1 MAAKSQRI
9 YGLFLLPALAINV
22 VMVLIPAV
30 LTVIIGFC
38 SWDGVGQPSWAGLEN
53 FRTLVANPVFWTALG
68 NNAIWTAIF
77 LTIPVLIALMIAIL
91 LFCIRRGR
99 TVLQVIYFL
108 PNILAIAIIGR
119 VWQSM
124 IYSPETGLFG
134 WLDRHGI
141 PLANPLASPDSA
153 LYGIAAADIWH
164 WWGFLAVVFFAA
176 IRQVDTSQIEAA
188 RIDGAR
194 FPQLIRYVLIPG
206 IRPTLSLMLVMT
218 VIWSFV
224 VFDMVYILTKGGPA
238 YGSEVLSTL
247 AYRTAF
253 YDFDVGVA
261 AAASL
266 VMSAFGLCATAVY
279 VWLQQREGEA

>member
-1 MAAKSQRI
+1 MSQRAPRA

-30 LTVIIGFC
+30 LTVGIGFC
-38 SWDGVGQPSWAGLEN
+38 SWDGVGVPEWAGLQNFEN
-53 FRTLVANPVFWTALG
+53 LVSDPVFWTALE
-68 NNAIWTAIF
+68 NNTIWTGIF
-77 LTIPVLIALMIAIL
+77 LTVPVAIAMTIAIL
-91 LFCIRRGR
+91 LFCVQRGR

-124 IYSPETGLFG
+124 IFSPETGIFG
-134 WLDRHGI
+134 WLDHHGI
-141 PLANPLASPDSA
+141 HLANPLASPDNA
-153 LYGIAAADIWH
+153 LYGIAAADVWH

-176 IRQVDTSQIEAA
+176 IRQVDVSQIEAG

-194 FPQLIRYVLIPG
+194 FTQLVRHIVIPG
-206 IRPTLSLMLVMT
+206 IRPTLALMLVMT

-224 VFDMVYILTKGGPA
+224 VFDMIYILTKGGPA
-238 YGSEVLSTL
+238 FGSEVLSTL

-253 YDFDVGVA
+253 FDFNVGGA

-279 VWLQQREGEA
+279 IWLQQRERDI